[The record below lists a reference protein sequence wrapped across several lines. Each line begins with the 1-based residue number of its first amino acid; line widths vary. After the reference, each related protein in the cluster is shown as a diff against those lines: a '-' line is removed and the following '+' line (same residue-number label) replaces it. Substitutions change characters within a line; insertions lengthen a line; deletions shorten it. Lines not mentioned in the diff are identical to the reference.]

1 MGRHTGRP
9 ALAPRPQRR
18 CIIRLVARFR
28 RATAAIR
35 SGVGTR
41 RGLWGVARAVRLI
54 TAFIVGVIVIGILL
68 VLLEAN
74 RANELVDLV
83 LDVGGFFVEPFD
95 NIFKLVSRKGNVF
108 VNWGIGA
115 LIYALIGALI
125 IRALA
130 RR

>member
-1 MGRHTGRP
+1 M
-9 ALAPRPQRR
+9 
-18 CIIRLVARFR
+18 ARFR
-28 RATAAIR
+28 RPTTATR
-35 SGVGTR
+35 SGAGTR
-41 RGLWGVARAVRLI
+41 RGLWEVARAVRLI

-74 RANELVDLV
+74 RGNELVDLI
-83 LDVGGFFVEPFD
+83 LDIGKFFVEPFD
-95 NIFKLVSRKGNVF
+95 NIFTLDSRKANVL

-125 IRALA
+125 IRVLT

>member
-1 MGRHTGRP
+1 M
-9 ALAPRPQRR
+9 
-18 CIIRLVARFR
+18 
-28 RATAAIR
+28 
-35 SGVGTR
+35 GTR
-41 RGLWGVARAVRLI
+41 RGLWEVARAVRLI

-74 RANELVDLV
+74 RGNELVDLI

-95 NIFKLVSRKGNVF
+95 NIFKLDSRKGNVF

-125 IRALA
+125 MRVLA